1 MKRFTRAAIAPVVVA
16 SVLAGAV
23 VAPQAQA
30 AEDAGACKGLI
41 TDGTFDW
48 AIKESFQN
56 YLVGKIAKGK
66 MELDEGVKR
75 SDSTKV
81 FTFPVNAAKSK
92 LEGKSS
98 ATIALDGK
106 VHFTGH
112 DHGTGPMLDMTLY
125 DLKVEVIGD
134 TLTLYTDYDS
144 RAFVNMSTKGD
155 MLHGDD
161 EPMVRVKLDKAP
173 DFSKSGA
180 FSATAKKV
188 FLTKTGVD
196 VWGGFYDTET
206 ELAPLTINLTTDG
219 TCAGSDPELKPLPDP
234 APKPP
239 AVDPGDGGAPG
250 TGGGDNGG
258 VQGGNGSGSSAGSSA
273 DSGSSAVE
281 NLWDRMFEVLGVL
294 GLFAGFFGAFY
305 AFAKTRGFIR

>member
-1 MKRFTRAAIAPVVVA
+1 MNRFTRAAIAPVVVA
-16 SVLAGAV
+16 SVLAGSV

-112 DHGTGPMLDMTLY
+112 DHGTGPILDMTLY

-155 MLHGDD
+155 MVHGDD
-161 EPMVRVKLDKAP
+161 EPMLRVKLDKAP

-219 TCAGSDPELKPLPDP
+219 TCD
-234 APKPP
+234 
-239 AVDPGDGGAPG
+239 
-250 TGGGDNGG
+250 GGDNGG
-258 VQGGNGSGSSAGSSA
+258 GQGGNGSGSSAGSSA
-273 DSGSSAVE
+273 DTGSSAVE
-281 NLWDRMFEVLGVL
+281 NLWDKMFEVLGVL

>member
-98 ATIALDGK
+98 ATIELDGK

-219 TCAGSDPELKPLPDP
+219 TCD
-234 APKPP
+234 
-239 AVDPGDGGAPG
+239 
-250 TGGGDNGG
+250 GGDNGG
-258 VQGGNGSGSSAGSSA
+258 GQGGNGSGSSAGSSG

-281 NLWDRMFEVLGVL
+281 NLWDKMFEVLGVL
-294 GLFAGFFGAFY
+294 GLFAGFFGGFY

>member
-98 ATIALDGK
+98 ATIELDGK

-219 TCAGSDPELKPLPDP
+219 TCD
-234 APKPP
+234 
-239 AVDPGDGGAPG
+239 
-250 TGGGDNGG
+250 GGDNGG
-258 VQGGNGSGSSAGSSA
+258 GQGGNGSGSSAGSSA

-281 NLWDRMFEVLGVL
+281 NLWDKMFEVLGVL

>member
-112 DHGTGPMLDMTLY
+112 DHGTGPILDMTLY

-219 TCAGSDPELKPLPDP
+219 TCD
-234 APKPP
+234 
-239 AVDPGDGGAPG
+239 
-250 TGGGDNGG
+250 GGDNGG
-258 VQGGNGSGSSAGSSA
+258 GQGGNGSGSSTGSSA

-294 GLFAGFFGAFY
+294 GLFAGFFGGFY

>member
-173 DFSKSGA
+173 NFSKSGA

-219 TCAGSDPELKPLPDP
+219 TCD
-234 APKPP
+234 
-239 AVDPGDGGAPG
+239 
-250 TGGGDNGG
+250 GGDNGG

-281 NLWDRMFEVLGVL
+281 NLWDKMFEVLGVL

>member
-30 AEDAGACKGLI
+30 AEDAGTCKGLI

-106 VHFTGH
+106 VHFIGH

-155 MLHGDD
+155 MVHGDD

-206 ELAPLTINLTTDG
+206 ELDPLTINLTTDG
-219 TCAGSDPELKPLPDP
+219 TCDGSD
-234 APKPP
+234 
-239 AVDPGDGGAPG
+239 
-250 TGGGDNGG
+250 NGSG
-258 VQGGNGSGSSAGSSA
+258 QGGNGSGSSAASSA

-281 NLWDRMFEVLGVL
+281 NLWDKMFEVLGVL

>member
-219 TCAGSDPELKPLPDP
+219 TCD
-234 APKPP
+234 
-239 AVDPGDGGAPG
+239 
-250 TGGGDNGG
+250 GGDNGG
-258 VQGGNGSGSSAGSSA
+258 GQGGNGSGSSAGSSA

>member
-30 AEDAGACKGLI
+30 AEDAGTCKGLI

-219 TCAGSDPELKPLPDP
+219 TCD
-234 APKPP
+234 
-239 AVDPGDGGAPG
+239 
-250 TGGGDNGG
+250 GGDNGG
-258 VQGGNGSGSSAGSSA
+258 GQGGNGSGSSAGSSA

>member
-125 DLKVEVIGD
+125 DLKVEIIGD

-219 TCAGSDPELKPLPDP
+219 TCD
-234 APKPP
+234 
-239 AVDPGDGGAPG
+239 
-250 TGGGDNGG
+250 GGDNGG

>member
-1 MKRFTRAAIAPVVVA
+1 MNRFTRAAIAPVVVA

-30 AEDAGACKGLI
+30 AENAGACKGLI

-112 DHGTGPMLDMTLY
+112 DHGTGPILDMTLY

-155 MLHGDD
+155 MVHGDD

-219 TCAGSDPELKPLPDP
+219 TCD
-234 APKPP
+234 
-239 AVDPGDGGAPG
+239 
-250 TGGGDNGG
+250 GGDNGG
-258 VQGGNGSGSSAGSSA
+258 GQGGNGSGSSAGSSA

-281 NLWDRMFEVLGVL
+281 NLWDKMFEVLGVL

>member
-219 TCAGSDPELKPLPDP
+219 KCD
-234 APKPP
+234 
-239 AVDPGDGGAPG
+239 
-250 TGGGDNGG
+250 GGDNGG
-258 VQGGNGSGSSAGSSA
+258 GQGGNGSGSSAGSSA

-281 NLWDRMFEVLGVL
+281 NLWDKMFEVLGVL

>member
-1 MKRFTRAAIAPVVVA
+1 MKRFTRVAIAPVVVA

-219 TCAGSDPELKPLPDP
+219 TCD
-234 APKPP
+234 
-239 AVDPGDGGAPG
+239 
-250 TGGGDNGG
+250 GGDNGG
-258 VQGGNGSGSSAGSSA
+258 GQGGNGSGSSAGSSA

>member
-1 MKRFTRAAIAPVVVA
+1 MNRFTRAAIAPVVVA

-219 TCAGSDPELKPLPDP
+219 TCD
-234 APKPP
+234 
-239 AVDPGDGGAPG
+239 
-250 TGGGDNGG
+250 GGDNGG
-258 VQGGNGSGSSAGSSA
+258 GQGGNGSGSSAGSSA

-294 GLFAGFFGAFY
+294 GLFAGFFGGFY

>member
-30 AEDAGACKGLI
+30 AEDAGACKALI

-219 TCAGSDPELKPLPDP
+219 TC
-234 APKPP
+234 
-239 AVDPGDGGAPG
+239 DGGG
-250 TGGGDNGG
+250 NGGG
-258 VQGGNGSGSSAGSSA
+258 QGGNGSGSSAGSSA

-281 NLWDRMFEVLGVL
+281 NLWDKMFEVLGVL

>member
-30 AEDAGACKGLI
+30 AEDAGTCKGLI

-219 TCAGSDPELKPLPDP
+219 TCD
-234 APKPP
+234 
-239 AVDPGDGGAPG
+239 
-250 TGGGDNGG
+250 GGDNGG
-258 VQGGNGSGSSAGSSA
+258 GQGGNGSGSSAGSSA

-281 NLWDRMFEVLGVL
+281 NLWDKMFEVLGVL

>member
-1 MKRFTRAAIAPVVVA
+1 MKRFTRAATAPVVVA

-98 ATIALDGK
+98 ASIALDGK

-219 TCAGSDPELKPLPDP
+219 TCD
-234 APKPP
+234 
-239 AVDPGDGGAPG
+239 
-250 TGGGDNGG
+250 GGDNGG
-258 VQGGNGSGSSAGSSA
+258 GQGGNGSGSSAGSSA

-294 GLFAGFFGAFY
+294 GLFAGFFGGFY

>member
-125 DLKVEVIGD
+125 DLKVGVIGD

-219 TCAGSDPELKPLPDP
+219 TCD
-234 APKPP
+234 
-239 AVDPGDGGAPG
+239 
-250 TGGGDNGG
+250 GGDNGG
-258 VQGGNGSGSSAGSSA
+258 GQGGNGSGSSAGSSA

-294 GLFAGFFGAFY
+294 GLFAGFFGGFY

>member
-1 MKRFTRAAIAPVVVA
+1 MNRFTRAAIAPVVVA
-16 SVLAGAV
+16 SVLAGSV
-23 VAPQAQA
+23 VAPQSQA

-144 RAFVNMSTKGD
+144 RAFVDMSTKGD
-155 MLHGDD
+155 MMHGDD

-188 FLTKTGVD
+188 FLMKTGVD

-219 TCAGSDPELKPLPDP
+219 TCD
-234 APKPP
+234 
-239 AVDPGDGGAPG
+239 
-250 TGGGDNGG
+250 GGDNGG
-258 VQGGNGSGSSAGSSA
+258 GQGGNGSGSSAGSSA

-281 NLWDRMFEVLGVL
+281 NLWDKMFEVLGVL

>member
-155 MLHGDD
+155 MVHGDD

-219 TCAGSDPELKPLPDP
+219 TCD
-234 APKPP
+234 
-239 AVDPGDGGAPG
+239 
-250 TGGGDNGG
+250 GGDNGG
-258 VQGGNGSGSSAGSSA
+258 GQGGNGSGSSAGSSA

-281 NLWDRMFEVLGVL
+281 NLWDKMFEVLGVL

>member
-125 DLKVEVIGD
+125 DLKVEVSGD

-219 TCAGSDPELKPLPDP
+219 TCD
-234 APKPP
+234 
-239 AVDPGDGGAPG
+239 
-250 TGGGDNGG
+250 GGDNGG
-258 VQGGNGSGSSAGSSA
+258 GQGGNGSGSSAGSSA

-281 NLWDRMFEVLGVL
+281 NLWDKMFEVLGVL
-294 GLFAGFFGAFY
+294 GLFAGFFGGFY

>member
-112 DHGTGPMLDMTLY
+112 DHGTGPILDMTLY

-155 MLHGDD
+155 MVHGDD

-219 TCAGSDPELKPLPDP
+219 TCD
-234 APKPP
+234 
-239 AVDPGDGGAPG
+239 
-250 TGGGDNGG
+250 GGDNGG
-258 VQGGNGSGSSAGSSA
+258 GQGGNGSGSSAGSSA

-281 NLWDRMFEVLGVL
+281 NLWDKMFEVLGVL

>member
-1 MKRFTRAAIAPVVVA
+1 MKRFTRAAVAPVVVA

-219 TCAGSDPELKPLPDP
+219 TCD
-234 APKPP
+234 
-239 AVDPGDGGAPG
+239 
-250 TGGGDNGG
+250 GGDNGG
-258 VQGGNGSGSSAGSSA
+258 GQGGNGSGSSTGSSA

-294 GLFAGFFGAFY
+294 GLFAGFFGGFY

>member
-30 AEDAGACKGLI
+30 AENAGACKGLI

-112 DHGTGPMLDMTLY
+112 DHGTGPILDMTLY

-219 TCAGSDPELKPLPDP
+219 TCD
-234 APKPP
+234 
-239 AVDPGDGGAPG
+239 
-250 TGGGDNGG
+250 GGDNGG
-258 VQGGNGSGSSAGSSA
+258 GQGGNGSGSSTGSSA

-294 GLFAGFFGAFY
+294 GLFAGFFGGFY

>member
-81 FTFPVNAAKSK
+81 FTFQVNAAKSK

-219 TCAGSDPELKPLPDP
+219 TCD
-234 APKPP
+234 
-239 AVDPGDGGAPG
+239 
-250 TGGGDNGG
+250 GGDNGG

>member
-1 MKRFTRAAIAPVVVA
+1 MKRFTRVAIAPVVVA

-219 TCAGSDPELKPLPDP
+219 TCD
-234 APKPP
+234 
-239 AVDPGDGGAPG
+239 
-250 TGGGDNGG
+250 GGDNGG

>member
-180 FSATAKKV
+180 FSATAKQV

-219 TCAGSDPELKPLPDP
+219 TCD
-234 APKPP
+234 
-239 AVDPGDGGAPG
+239 
-250 TGGGDNGG
+250 GGDNGG

>member
-81 FTFPVNAAKSK
+81 FTFPVNAAKSN

-180 FSATAKKV
+180 FLATAKKV

-219 TCAGSDPELKPLPDP
+219 TCD
-234 APKPP
+234 
-239 AVDPGDGGAPG
+239 
-250 TGGGDNGG
+250 GGDNGG

>member
-1 MKRFTRAAIAPVVVA
+1 MKRFTRAATAPVVVA

-155 MLHGDD
+155 MMHGDD

-219 TCAGSDPELKPLPDP
+219 TCD
-234 APKPP
+234 
-239 AVDPGDGGAPG
+239 
-250 TGGGDNGG
+250 GGDNGG

-281 NLWDRMFEVLGVL
+281 NLWDKMFEVLGVL

>member
-219 TCAGSDPELKPLPDP
+219 TCD
-234 APKPP
+234 
-239 AVDPGDGGAPG
+239 
-250 TGGGDNGG
+250 GGDNGG

-273 DSGSSAVE
+273 YSGSSAVE

>member
-98 ATIALDGK
+98 ATIELDGK

-219 TCAGSDPELKPLPDP
+219 TCD
-234 APKPP
+234 
-239 AVDPGDGGAPG
+239 
-250 TGGGDNGG
+250 GGDNGG
-258 VQGGNGSGSSAGSSA
+258 GQGGNGSGSSAGSSA

>member
-16 SVLAGAV
+16 SVLAGSV
-23 VAPQAQA
+23 VAPQSQA

-144 RAFVNMSTKGD
+144 RAFVDMSTKGD
-155 MLHGDD
+155 MMHGDD

-188 FLTKTGVD
+188 FLMKTGVD

-219 TCAGSDPELKPLPDP
+219 TCD
-234 APKPP
+234 
-239 AVDPGDGGAPG
+239 
-250 TGGGDNGG
+250 GGDNGG
-258 VQGGNGSGSSAGSSA
+258 GQGGNGSGSSAGSSA

-281 NLWDRMFEVLGVL
+281 NLWDKMFEVLGVL

>member
-155 MLHGDD
+155 MMHGDD

-219 TCAGSDPELKPLPDP
+219 TCD
-234 APKPP
+234 
-239 AVDPGDGGAPG
+239 
-250 TGGGDNGG
+250 GGDNGG
-258 VQGGNGSGSSAGSSA
+258 GQGGNGSGSSAGSSA

>member
-66 MELDEGVKR
+66 IELDEGVKR

-112 DHGTGPMLDMTLY
+112 DHGTGPILDMTLY

-155 MLHGDD
+155 MVHGDD

-219 TCAGSDPELKPLPDP
+219 TCD
-234 APKPP
+234 
-239 AVDPGDGGAPG
+239 
-250 TGGGDNGG
+250 GGDNGG
-258 VQGGNGSGSSAGSSA
+258 GQDGNGSGSSAGSSA

-281 NLWDRMFEVLGVL
+281 NLWDKMFEVLGVL

>member
-30 AEDAGACKGLI
+30 AENAGACKGLI

-112 DHGTGPMLDMTLY
+112 DHGTGPILDMTLY

-155 MLHGDD
+155 MVHGDD

-219 TCAGSDPELKPLPDP
+219 TCD
-234 APKPP
+234 
-239 AVDPGDGGAPG
+239 
-250 TGGGDNGG
+250 GGDNGG
-258 VQGGNGSGSSAGSSA
+258 GQGGNGSGSSAGSSA

-281 NLWDRMFEVLGVL
+281 NLWDKMFEVLGVL

>member
-1 MKRFTRAAIAPVVVA
+1 MKCFTRAAIAPVVVA

-23 VAPQAQA
+23 VAPQTQA

-98 ATIALDGK
+98 ATIELDGK

-155 MLHGDD
+155 MVHGDD

-206 ELAPLTINLTTDG
+206 ELDPLTINLTTDG
-219 TCAGSDPELKPLPDP
+219 TCDGS
-234 APKPP
+234 
-239 AVDPGDGGAPG
+239 G
-250 TGGGDNGG
+250 
-258 VQGGNGSGSSAGSSA
+258 QGGNGSGSSAASSA

-281 NLWDRMFEVLGVL
+281 NLWDKMFEVLGVL

>member
-219 TCAGSDPELKPLPDP
+219 TCD
-234 APKPP
+234 
-239 AVDPGDGGAPG
+239 
-250 TGGGDNGG
+250 GGDNGG
-258 VQGGNGSGSSAGSSA
+258 GQGGNGSGSSTGSSA

-294 GLFAGFFGAFY
+294 GLFAGFFGGFY

>member
-16 SVLAGAV
+16 SVLAGSV

-112 DHGTGPMLDMTLY
+112 DHGTGPILDMTLY

-155 MLHGDD
+155 MVHGDD

-219 TCAGSDPELKPLPDP
+219 TCD
-234 APKPP
+234 
-239 AVDPGDGGAPG
+239 
-250 TGGGDNGG
+250 GGDNGG
-258 VQGGNGSGSSAGSSA
+258 GQGGNGSGSSAGSSA

-281 NLWDRMFEVLGVL
+281 NLWDKMFEVLGVL

>member
-112 DHGTGPMLDMTLY
+112 DHGTGPILDMTLY

-155 MLHGDD
+155 MVHGDD

-219 TCAGSDPELKPLPDP
+219 TC
-234 APKPP
+234 
-239 AVDPGDGGAPG
+239 DGGG
-250 TGGGDNGG
+250 
-258 VQGGNGSGSSAGSSA
+258 QGGNGSGSIAGSSA

-281 NLWDRMFEVLGVL
+281 NLWDKMFEVLGVL

>member
-1 MKRFTRAAIAPVVVA
+1 MNRFTRAAIAPVVVA

-112 DHGTGPMLDMTLY
+112 DHGTGPILDMTLY

-155 MLHGDD
+155 MVHGDD

-219 TCAGSDPELKPLPDP
+219 TCD
-234 APKPP
+234 
-239 AVDPGDGGAPG
+239 
-250 TGGGDNGG
+250 GGDNGG
-258 VQGGNGSGSSAGSSA
+258 GQGGNGSGSSTGSSA

-294 GLFAGFFGAFY
+294 GLFAGFFGGFY

>member
-30 AEDAGACKGLI
+30 AEDAGTCKGLI

-219 TCAGSDPELKPLPDP
+219 TCD
-234 APKPP
+234 
-239 AVDPGDGGAPG
+239 
-250 TGGGDNGG
+250 GGDNGG
-258 VQGGNGSGSSAGSSA
+258 GQGGNGSGSSAGSSA

-281 NLWDRMFEVLGVL
+281 NLWDKMFEVLGVL
-294 GLFAGFFGAFY
+294 GLFAGFFGGFY